1 MKCPR
6 CNCEF
11 EYNFSKCPE
20 CGYEI
25 QNNAAFA
32 AQKPKKTSKVIIAA
46 ACAAVVICAGTIVW
60 AVTNNN
66 SINSDSEDDTSYEE
80 IYEET
85 YEESPHRHS
94 GYLYE
99 RPVSLDM
106 FSSESEQTQDNSSS
120 EDEITFYGT
129 SDSQED
135 WTAATL
141 TLPDDSS
148 TEVEYIDNSYFSKY
162 IDTGCSVTVKL
173 TYDWSDYYV
182 FAVKDAVDWNA
193 LYTIDKSYIYGVPTA
208 DDAISG
214 NAESGYRFSMEI
226 YEQIVDRSQ
235 TFIQEDGF
243 FSLTD
248 QIPTYVT
255 FDLSSDALKYLAKN
269 TTKTDE
275 GTDYG
280 GLVFQ
285 MYGCKINKL
294 TISDPLPLDENGFIS

>member
-1 MKCPR
+1 M
-6 CNCEF
+6 
-11 EYNFSKCPE
+11 SDSAD
-20 CGYEI
+20 
-25 QNNAAFA
+25 AAP
-32 AQKPKKTSKVIIAA
+32 QKPKKAGKVIIAA
-46 ACAAVVICAGTIVW
+46 ACAAVVLCAGTIIW
-60 AVTNNN
+60 AVVNND
-66 SINSDSEDDTSYEE
+66 SISSDSEDDTSYEE
-80 IYEET
+80 N
-85 YEESPHRHS
+85 YEESYEESSPRYAGRS
-94 GYLYE
+94 YE
-99 RPVSLDM
+99 RPSLSDTVS
-106 FSSESEQTQDNSSS
+106 SKSEQTQDNSSS

-129 SDSQED
+129 SDPQED
-135 WTAATL
+135 WTAATF

-148 TEVEYIDNSYFSKY
+148 TEVEYIDNSYLSKY

-173 TYDWSDYYV
+173 TYDQADYYV
-182 FAVKDAVDWNA
+182 FAVKDAVDWKA
-193 LYTIDKSYIYGVPTA
+193 LYTIDKSYVYGVPTA

-214 NAESGYRFSMEI
+214 NAGSGYSFPMEI
-226 YEQIVDRSQ
+226 YDQIVDRSQ

-248 QIPTYVT
+248 QIPTNVT